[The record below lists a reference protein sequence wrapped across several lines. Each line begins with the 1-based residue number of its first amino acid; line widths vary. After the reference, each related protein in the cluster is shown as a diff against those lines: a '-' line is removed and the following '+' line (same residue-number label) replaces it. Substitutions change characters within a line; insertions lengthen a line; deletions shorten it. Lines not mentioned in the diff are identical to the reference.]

1 VPPLLLWLK
10 RGENSGDLL
19 GVVAAPALVFARNS
33 VNREL
38 GLATVGADVS
48 SFFGLGKLSS
58 EIANIES

>member
-19 GVVAAPALVFARNS
+19 GVIAVPTLIFARNS

-48 SFFGLGKLSS
+48 SFFGLGELVSKV
-58 EIANIES
+58 ANVKR